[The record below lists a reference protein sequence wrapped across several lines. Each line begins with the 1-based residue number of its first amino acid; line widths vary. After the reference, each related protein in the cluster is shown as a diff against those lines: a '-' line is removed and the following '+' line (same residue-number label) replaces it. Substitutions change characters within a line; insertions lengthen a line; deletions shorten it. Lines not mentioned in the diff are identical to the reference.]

1 VTSSPWPLRSGPLLL
16 RYATLDDAERL
27 LAFRNDAEVN
37 RWTLR
42 THVEPQT
49 FLTELVAVPGSDT
62 DFGCV
67 AEQDGEVVAIGFLE
81 VRDGSGQPGRPER
94 TEAVLGYVV
103 DPVHAGRGV
112 ATHLARGLLAAAF
125 ETLGVRRVTAYC
137 YADNVASVR
146 VLEKTGMR
154 REQHCVEDS
163 WHAELGWV
171 DSYGYGLLDREWTA
185 QRTAAQRA

>member
-1 VTSSPWPLRSGPLLL
+1 MTSSPWPLPAGPLLL

-27 LAFRNDAEVN
+27 LSFRNDAEVN

-49 FLTELVAVPGSDT
+49 FLTELVAVPGSET

-67 AEQDGEVVAIGFLE
+67 AELGGEVVAIGFLD
-81 VRDGSGQPGRPER
+81 VRDGAGQPGRPER

-103 DPVHAGRGV
+103 DPAFAGRGV

-125 ETLGVRRVTAYC
+125 GPLGVRRVTAYC

-146 VLEKTGMR
+146 VLEKVGMR

-163 WHAELGWV
+163 WHAELGWR
-171 DSYGYGLLDREWTA
+171 DSYGYGLLAREWAA
-185 QRTAAQRA
+185 QQDAAQRA